1 MVSEVQGTFA
11 ERMAEA
17 RRRRPAAFAHLFDG
31 RPQVVIKTTQ
41 LLPEQAIQ
49 LATAYGYRHLE
60 TRGSKAVRRRV
71 FVPDPDAAV
80 HLEAV
85 APGTPFEVAAQH
97 PAFHGASAR
106 AARNHAEL
114 IKNEMNLLKLVPA
127 AVFIFLGAIGMAA
140 QLISTGQ
147 GALIVPLC
155 FAVLLDT
162 AVVWLTWSRVR
173 KRRGLLAQADR
184 LAQQYPPYGFR
195 AWTPA

>member
-1 MVSEVQGTFA
+1 MVGEVRGTFA

-17 RRRRPAAFAHLFDG
+17 RRLRPGAFAHLFDG

-41 LLPEQAIQ
+41 LLPDQAIQ

-71 FVPDPDAAV
+71 FVPDPEAAARQ
-80 HLEAV
+80 EAL
-85 APGTPFEVAAQH
+85 APGTPFEVAARH
-97 PAFHGASAR
+97 PAFHRASAR

-114 IKNEMNLLKLVPA
+114 VRNEMNLLKLVPA
-127 AVFIFLGAIGMAA
+127 AVVIFLGAIGMAA
-140 QLISTGQ
+140 QLISTGK

-162 AVVWLTWSRVR
+162 GVVWLTWSRMR

-184 LAQQYPPYGFR
+184 LTRQYPPYGFR
-195 AWTPA
+195 AWTP